1 MKRIFRAFALWR
13 YRLPAAAH
21 LVVLFARVERL
32 APAPPPEEKGDGAST
47 VVHVCSPPPLP
58 SGGAGGGANRRRHY
72 LFGTMFLGAV
82 FGRIR
87 GRALDVAEMK
97 RFANLAALAGY
108 FDDLVEV
115 APPPAPP
122 PAGRGRGPETYGRA
136 ADPSGLAIR
145 LLQQAYT
152 DVPAHHAEAFRE
164 DLLCV
169 FQVETEGR
177 QRKLPAPTEAE
188 ISRLTAEKGG
198 CSVLLFRHLLAD
210 ELSAAEHQAIFEFGH
225 FMQLCDDTFDLWH
238 DRQNGTATL
247 ATVWTEQ
254 GDLGRL
260 EACFEQQA
268 ARVGEAIRQI
278 GISAGRRETAIQT
291 VFFLVAV
298 TRVCLRHYRCL
309 QKKHGTLPLE
319 NRRQMV
325 VDMARWKFQLRVV
338 AELFAFR
345 KSLKTTL

>member
-1 MKRIFRAFALWR
+1 M
-13 YRLPAAAH
+13 
-21 LVVLFARVERL
+21 L
-32 APAPPPEEKGDGAST
+32 ATS
-47 VVHVCSPPPLP
+47 PLP
-58 SGGAGGGANRRRHY
+58 SGGGAGGGVDRRRHY
-72 LFGTMFLGAV
+72 FFGTMFLGAV

-108 FDDLVEV
+108 FDDLVEA

-122 PAGRGRGPETYGRA
+122 PAGRGDAIPQTSAKQVLHHHESSVPRLPSPRGEGPGVGPETYGRA
-136 ADPSGLAIR
+136 ADPSGLAIH

-164 DLLCV
+164 NLLCV

-198 CSVLLFRHLLAD
+198 CSVLLFRYLLAD

-225 FMQLCDDTFDLWH
+225 FMQLCDDIFDLWH

-247 ATVWTEQ
+247 VTVWTEQ

-325 VDMARWKFQLRVV
+325 VDMARWKFQLQVV
-338 AELFAFR
+338 AELFANR
-345 KSLKTTL
+345 SKQHCESSYRNIHTRRNRP